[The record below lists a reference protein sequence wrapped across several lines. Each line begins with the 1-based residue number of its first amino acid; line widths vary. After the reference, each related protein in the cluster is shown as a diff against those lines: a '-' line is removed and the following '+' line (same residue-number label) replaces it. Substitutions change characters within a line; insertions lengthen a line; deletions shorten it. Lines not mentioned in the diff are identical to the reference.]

1 MELLLW
7 SSKSRRRLSS
17 VVALCFSRKFVVF
30 GLQRKSRLNWP
41 VEAVNLAGWSCVVH
55 LPKRAIEYSPAVCIV
70 LLTSATILVAICLGK
85 KNQNC
90 NLKIALYYYSHFYL
104 YCKLNFEF
112 FLLSKNERTV

>member
-30 GLQRKSRLNWP
+30 GLQRKFRQNWP

-70 LLTSATILVAICLGK
+70 LLTSATILVAICLE
-85 KNQNC
+85 KNSE
-90 NLKIALYYYSHFYL
+90 LY
-104 YCKLNFEF
+104 FENS
-112 FLLSKNERTV
+112 LA

>member
-7 SSKSRRRLSS
+7 SSKSRRLSS

-85 KNQNC
+85 K
-90 NLKIALYYYSHFYL
+90 I
-104 YCKLNFEF
+104 
-112 FLLSKNERTV
+112 RTVF

>member
-7 SSKSRRRLSS
+7 SSKSRRLSS

-30 GLQRKSRLNWP
+30 GLQRKFRQNWP

-70 LLTSATILVAICLGK
+70 LLTILVAICLK
-85 KNQNC
+85 KKQNC
-90 NLKIALYYYSHFYL
+90 MYFENSLVVYYLH
-104 YCKLNFEF
+104 
-112 FLLSKNERTV
+112 

>member
-7 SSKSRRRLSS
+7 SSKSRRLSS

-30 GLQRKSRLNWP
+30 GLQRKFRQNWP

-70 LLTSATILVAICLGK
+70 LLTSATILVAICWK

-90 NLKIALYYYSHFYL
+90 ILKTAL
-104 YCKLNFEF
+104 
-112 FLLSKNERTV
+112 